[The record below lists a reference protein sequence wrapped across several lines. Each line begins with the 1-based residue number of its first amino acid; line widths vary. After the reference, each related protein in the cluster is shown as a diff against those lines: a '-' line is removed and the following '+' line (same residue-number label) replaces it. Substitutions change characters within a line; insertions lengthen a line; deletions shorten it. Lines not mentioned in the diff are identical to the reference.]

1 VVGPLSDIWSVE
13 VQCACTALR
22 QIEQKDFRAVSLG
35 FQAQDRLGFS
45 GVREMTRDGSDTSSP
60 DVAQERRVMV
70 QWDRLLSMGEP
81 DGNAVRPLVGHSWV
95 RRKSSGVDPAR
106 TNAST
111 PFAHPCEGRPTF
123 RMTMLEVQPGA
134 KIPPHTHAGPGIR
147 YMLDGAITIAW
158 KDRGRQRFKAGSTY
172 YEGAGSNYSP
182 SEMSAFNAA
191 KGVTRVLIVELV
203 PKK

>member
-35 FQAQDRLGFS
+35 FQGQDRLGFS

-60 DVAQERRVMV
+60 DVAQERRVIV

-95 RRKSSGVDPAR
+95 RRESSGVDPAR

-111 PFAHPCEGRPTF
+111 PLPE
-123 RMTMLEVQPGA
+123 
-134 KIPPHTHAGPGIR
+134 
-147 YMLDGAITIAW
+147 D
-158 KDRGRQRFKAGSTY
+158 GRQALLER
-172 YEGAGSNYSP
+172 ENELIGA
-182 SEMSAFNAA
+182 SEPRRRAETACPIQGRS
-191 KGVTRVLIVELV
+191 RC
-203 PKK
+203 